1 MFQTL
6 SLLQS
11 KSWISLRCRQITLIN
26 SAGKTKYLFPL
37 PHQKAD
43 LHLSKALFSLDA
55 HNLQLHCFLGLGT
68 SFCCLFFCPLDQPC
82 TTLQMMQVTPRQHS
96 TTVCLET
103 NPYPSVFAVDHL
115 SPAKGAITDPW
126 HLILIYVTLRFLQ
139 GGGAGG
145 FGLLN
150 SIKMFLWI
158 KIQQFTNRTLQVQ
171 LFAHLHRWIELTRC

>member
-1 MFQTL
+1 MV
-6 SLLQS
+6 
-11 KSWISLRCRQITLIN
+11 
-26 SAGKTKYLFPL
+26 KTKYLFPL
-37 PHQKAD
+37 THQQVD
-43 LHLSKALFSLDA
+43 LHLSKALQFSLDPY
-55 HNLQLHCFLGLGT
+55 NLQLHFFGEEHC
-68 SFCCLFFCPLDQPC
+68 SVNCSFFCPLDQ
-82 TTLQMMQVTPRQHS
+82 TRKTLQMVHVAPPPPPHTHQQS
-96 TTVCLET
+96 THTVSLVT
-103 NPYPSVFAVDHL
+103 NPYPSVFAVNHL
-115 SPAKGAITDPW
+115 SPAKGAIADPW